1 MNLRNLLLGDIL
13 LTLIFLEETMPDKAC
28 VIRCESYHIKDVAA
42 AVDRAFELLG
52 GIEKFICAEGFNKG
66 QSDEK
71 EQAGRLLRYAS

>member
-1 MNLRNLLLGDIL
+1 
-13 LTLIFLEETMPDKAC
+13 MPDKAC

-52 GIEKFICAEGFNKG
+52 GIEKFICAEQKDFNKG